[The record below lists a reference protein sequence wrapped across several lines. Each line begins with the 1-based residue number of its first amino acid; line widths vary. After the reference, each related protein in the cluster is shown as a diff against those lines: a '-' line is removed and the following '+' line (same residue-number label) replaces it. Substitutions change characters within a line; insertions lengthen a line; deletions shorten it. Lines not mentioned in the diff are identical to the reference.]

1 MTLTITRATAATV
14 YSEALMDIAKLE
26 DKLLDSPNPIT
37 RAELKEFGKL
47 HRKAALSRSEIFRAW
62 EREEPMIKKP
72 PFWKFWK

>member
-14 YSEALMDIAKLE
+14 YTEALMDITKLE
-26 DKLLDSPNPIT
+26 DQLLDSPNPVT
-37 RAELKEFGKL
+37 RAELKELGKL

-62 EREEPMIKKP
+62 NREEPMIEKT